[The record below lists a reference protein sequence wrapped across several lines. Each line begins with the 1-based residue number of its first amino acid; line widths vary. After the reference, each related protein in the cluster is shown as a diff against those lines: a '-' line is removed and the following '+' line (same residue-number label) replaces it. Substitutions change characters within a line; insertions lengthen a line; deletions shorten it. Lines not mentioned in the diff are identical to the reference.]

1 MDGALSVEIKSG
13 IIVFVDKFQDCCEFY
28 RNAIRLPI
36 LMEKPGI
43 ARFAFGSLYLQI
55 EDAKQFG
62 REPTRNVIIR
72 KNEASI
78 SRIQR
83 ELEVKGVALEVHDL
97 EWGKIGFVY
106 DPNGNKVEYFREKS
120 PRPRR

>member
-1 MDGALSVEIKSG
+1 MEITNG
-13 IIVFVDKFQDCCEFY
+13 IIVFVEKYQECYQFY
-28 RNAIRLPI
+28 RNGMRLPI

-55 EDAKQFG
+55 EDAGQFG
-62 REPTRNVIIR
+62 REPTRNIIIR

-83 ELEVKGVALEVHDL
+83 EMEAKGINLEVHDL
-97 EWGKIGFVY
+97 EWGEIGFVY
-106 DPNGNKVEYFREKS
+106 DPSGNKVEYFREK
-120 PRPRR
+120 

>member
-1 MDGALSVEIKSG
+1 MEITNG
-13 IIVFVDKFQDCCEFY
+13 IIVFVEKFPECYQFY
-28 RNAIRLPI
+28 RNGMHLPI
-36 LMEKPGI
+36 LMEKTGI
-43 ARFAFGSLYLQI
+43 ACFAFGSIYLQI
-55 EDAKQFG
+55 EDAGLFG

-83 ELEVKGVALEVHDL
+83 ELEAKGVLLEVHDL

-106 DPNGNKVEYFREKS
+106 DPSGNKVEYFRKK
-120 PRPRR
+120 